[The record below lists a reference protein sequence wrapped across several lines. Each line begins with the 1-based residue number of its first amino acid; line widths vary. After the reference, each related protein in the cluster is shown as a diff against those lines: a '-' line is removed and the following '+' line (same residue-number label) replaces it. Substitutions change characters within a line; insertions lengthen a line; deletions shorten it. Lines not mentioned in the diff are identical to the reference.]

1 MSATV
6 RLRILLIDD
15 HAIVRRGLRQVFTEG
30 LTGGCSFGE
39 AASAAEALQVVR
51 SGSWDLVVL
60 DVSLPGRGGFDVLKD
75 ITRLR
80 PGLRVLML
88 GLQAEGAY
96 AVRAFRSGAAGYV
109 TKDNTPEELLAAAKK
124 VLVGGRYMAAEV
136 AESLAAGLAKGT
148 RAAHELLS
156 AREHQVLRLLA
167 TGHTVKEIAAELR
180 LSEKTIS
187 TYRARILEKMRMRTT
202 AQLMGYAL
210 RAGLVE

>member
-1 MSATV
+1 MSGSP
-6 RLRILLIDD
+6 RLRILLVDD
-15 HAIVRRGLRQVFTEG
+15 HAVVRRGLRQVFSEG
-30 LTGGCSFGE
+30 LGGVSFGE
-39 AASAAEALQVVR
+39 AGTTVDALSMVR

-60 DVSLPGRGGFDVLKD
+60 DVSLPGRGGFDVLKE

-80 PGLRVLML
+80 PGVRVLML
-88 GLQAEGAY
+88 GVQGEGAY
-96 AVRAFRSGAAGYV
+96 AVRAFRAGAVGYV
-109 TKDNTPEELLAAAKK
+109 TKDNTPEELVAAAKR
-124 VLVGGRYMAAEV
+124 VLVGGRYMSAEV
-136 AESLAAGLAKGT
+136 AESLAAGLAKGA

-167 TGHTVKEIAAELR
+167 SGHTVKEIAAELR

-187 TYRARILEKMRMRTT
+187 TYRTRILGKMRMRTT

>member
-1 MSATV
+1 MSGSP
-6 RLRILLIDD
+6 RLRILLVDD
-15 HAIVRRGLRQVFTEG
+15 HAVVRRGLRQVFSEG
-30 LTGGCSFGE
+30 LGGVSFGE
-39 AASAAEALQVVR
+39 AGTTADALAMVR
-51 SGSWDLVVL
+51 GGSWDLVVL
-60 DVSLPGRGGFDVLKD
+60 DVSLPGRGGFDVLKE

-88 GLQAEGAY
+88 GVQGEGAY
-96 AVRAFRSGAAGYV
+96 AVRAFRAGAVGYV
-109 TKDNTPEELLAAAKK
+109 TKDNTPEELVAAAKK
-124 VLVGGRYMAAEV
+124 VLVGGRYMSAEV
-136 AESLAAGLAKGT
+136 AESLVAGLAKGA

-167 TGHTVKEIAAELR
+167 SGHTVKEIAAELR

-187 TYRARILEKMRMRTT
+187 TYRTRILGKMRMRTT

>member
-1 MSATV
+1 MSGPA
-6 RLRILLIDD
+6 RLRILLVDD
-15 HAIVRRGLRQVFTEG
+15 HAVVRRGLRQVFAEG
-30 LTGGCSFGE
+30 LAGVVFGE
-39 AASAAEALQVVR
+39 AGNAPEALQLAR
-51 SGSWDLVVL
+51 TGSWDLVVV
-60 DVSLPGRGGFDVLKD
+60 DVSLPGRGGFDLLKD
-75 ITRLR
+75 ITRAR
-80 PGLRVLML
+80 PGMRVLML
-88 GLQAEGAY
+88 GVQGEGAY
-96 AVRAFRSGAAGYV
+96 AVRAFRAGAAGYI
-109 TKDNTPEELLAAAKK
+109 TKDNSAEELLAAAKK
-124 VLVGGRYMAAEV
+124 VLVGGRYMSADV

-156 AREHQVLRLLA
+156 SREHQVLRLLA

>member
-6 RLRILLIDD
+6 RLRILLVDD
-15 HAIVRRGLRQVFTEG
+15 HAVVRRGLRQVFTEG
-30 LTGGCSFGE
+30 LGGCSFGE
-39 AASAAEALQVVR
+39 AASAAEALQTVR
-51 SGSWDLVVL
+51 SGNWDLVVL
-60 DVSLPGRGGFDVLKD
+60 DVSLPGRGGFDVLKE

-88 GLQAEGAY
+88 GLQGEGAY
-96 AVRAFRSGAAGYV
+96 AVRAFRAGAAGYV
-109 TKDNTPEELLAAAKK
+109 TKDDTAEELLAAAKK
-124 VLVGGRYMAAEV
+124 VLVGGRYLTAEV

-167 TGHTVKEIAAELR
+167 TGHTVKEIAAELH

>member
-1 MSATV
+1 MSAPS
-6 RLRILLIDD
+6 RLRILLVDD
-15 HAIVRRGLRQVFTEG
+15 HAVVRRGLRQVFAEG
-30 LTGGCSFGE
+30 LGVVVFGE
-39 AASAAEALQVVR
+39 AGTTADTLAMVR

-60 DVSLPGRGGFDVLKD
+60 DVSLPGRGGFDVLKE

-88 GLQAEGAY
+88 GVQGEGAY
-96 AVRAFRSGAAGYV
+96 AVRAFRAGAAGYV
-109 TKDNTPEELLAAAKK
+109 TKDNSPEELVAAAKK
-124 VLVGGRYMAAEV
+124 VLVGGRYMSAEV
-136 AESLAAGLAKGT
+136 AESLAAGLAKGS

-167 TGHTVKEIAAELR
+167 SGHTVKEIAAELR

-187 TYRARILEKMRMRTT
+187 TYRSRILEKMRMRTT

>member
-1 MSATV
+1 MSGPA
-6 RLRILLIDD
+6 RLRILLVDD
-15 HAIVRRGLRQVFTEG
+15 HAVVRRGLRQVFGEG
-30 LTGGCSFGE
+30 LTGVAFGE
-39 AASAAEALQVVR
+39 AGTTVEALQLVR
-51 SGSWDLVVL
+51 NGSWDLVVL
-60 DVSLPGRGGFDVLKD
+60 DVSLPGRGGFDVLKE
-75 ITRLR
+75 ITRIR

-88 GLQAEGAY
+88 GVQGEGAY
-96 AVRAFRSGAAGYV
+96 AVRAFRAGAVGYI
-109 TKDNTPEELLAAAKK
+109 TKDNTPEELIAAAKK
-124 VLVGGRYMAAEV
+124 VLVGGRYMSADV
-136 AESLAAGLAKGT
+136 AESLAAGLAKGS

-167 TGHTVKEIAAELR
+167 TGNTVKEIAAELR

>member
-1 MSATV
+1 MSAPPK
-6 RLRILLIDD
+6 LRILLVDD
-15 HAIVRRGLRQVFTEG
+15 HAVVRRGLRQVFAEG
-30 LTGGCSFGE
+30 LGGVSFGE
-39 AASAAEALQVVR
+39 AGTTADTMTMVR

-60 DVSLPGRGGFDVLKD
+60 DVSLPGRGGFDVLKE

-88 GLQAEGAY
+88 GVQGEGAY

-109 TKDNTPEELLAAAKK
+109 TKDNSPEELVAAAKK
-124 VLVGGRYMAAEV
+124 VLVGGRYMSAEV
-136 AESLAAGLAKGT
+136 AESLAAGLAKGS

-156 AREHQVLRLLA
+156 AREHQVLRMLA
-167 TGHTVKEIAAELR
+167 SGHTVKEIAAELK

-187 TYRARILEKMRMRTT
+187 TYRSRILEKMRMRTT

>member
-1 MSATV
+1 MSGPA
-6 RLRILLIDD
+6 RLRILLVDD
-15 HAIVRRGLRQVFTEG
+15 HAVVRRGLRQVFGEG
-30 LTGGCSFGE
+30 LGGVAFGE
-39 AASAAEALQVVR
+39 AGTTAEAMQQVR
-51 SGSWDLVVL
+51 NGSWDLVVL
-60 DVSLPGRGGFDVLKD
+60 DVSLPGRGGFDVLKE

-80 PGLRVLML
+80 PGIRVLML
-88 GLQAEGAY
+88 GVQGEGAY
-96 AVRAFRSGAAGYV
+96 AVRAFRAGAVGYI
-109 TKDNTPEELLAAAKK
+109 TKDNTPEELVAAAKK
-124 VLVGGRYMAAEV
+124 VLVGGRYMSADV
-136 AESLAAGLAKGT
+136 AESLAAGLAKGA